1 MILDLLKPL
10 FSSKT
15 RINILRT
22 FFADPSQEMYIREIT
37 RATGEQINS
46 IRRELESLEAIG
58 LFSSK
63 SKAGKK
69 YFKINTGFIFYA
81 DFYSLFQKVNT
92 PAFEITEALK
102 KMSKKIDLIVLTGK
116 FVEISEDDV
125 PVDLFVVGDIQIIF
139 PVNLKNSNADYR
151 KKVDVLWNMQP
162 ITGSVNGLKTN
173 YHPKLFFTD
182 QIKNSKAEA
191 VVGSK
196 YVTDYDFL
204 SPKNERGKIDFND
217 PIWSSEDSF
226 IKERRK
232 QMLKYLN
239 DYYGISVE

>member
-22 FFADPSQEMYIREIT
+22 FFKNPTQEMYIREIT

-69 YFKINTGFIFYA
+69 YFKINTAFIFYA

-116 FVEISEDDV
+116 FVEISEEDV
-125 PVDLFVVGDIQIIF
+125 PVDLFVVGDIQKEKIDKYLQTREG
-139 PVNLKNSNADYR
+139 N
-151 KKVDVLWNMQP
+151 KVRFALL
-162 ITGSVNGLKTN
+162 SR
-173 YHPKLFFTD
+173 
-182 QIKNSKAEA
+182 A
-191 VVGSK
+191 
-196 YVTDYDFL
+196 DFL
-204 SPKNERGKIDFND
+204 HRVKQKDHVLKHIF
-217 PIWSSEDSF
+217 SF
-226 IKERRK
+226 SQNIIP
-232 QMLKYLN
+232 LN
-239 DYYGISVE
+239 RVPELM